1 MFMVLC
7 LYLPLLLPQDISL
20 SLHTSLLFIE
30 LEKHRQKI
38 NFILRNYVYKY
49 AIANKDILRHS
60 ELGLEYELGSGSYS
74 SYYRYDV

>member
-7 LYLPLLLPQDISL
+7 LYLPLLLPQDISH
-20 SLHTSLLFIE
+20 SLHTALLFIE

-49 AIANKDILRHS
+49 AIANRDLRHS
-60 ELGLEYELGSGSYS
+60 ELVLEYELGSGSYS